1 MDSVQKN
8 KTKAGGLILR
18 TIRMRIAYRGTRY
31 HGFQRQPNAQTVQG
45 TLEQQLS
52 RVLNGQ
58 TGVFGCSR
66 TDTGVHA
73 NEFVLH
79 FHTEREIR
87 CKNLVRALNGYL
99 PDDISV
105 LSAEDAPADFHARFD
120 CRGKEYLYR
129 IHCHE
134 SKNPFL
140 TDLAFHYRRPLDLE
154 KLKPAAQAVVGT
166 HDFHSFCAQAK
177 PETDCFRTI
186 YGTRLEREGSDVRIY
201 IRGDGFLYNMVR
213 IFVGTL
219 LDINEGVFPPDSM
232 PQILYARNRLAAG
245 RTAMA
250 HGLYLNRVFYT
261 DEIFDG
267 QFDK

>member
-1 MDSVQKN
+1 
-8 KTKAGGLILR
+8 LR
-18 TIRMRIAYRGTRY
+18 TIKMKISYRGTHY
-31 HGFQRQPNAQTVQG
+31 HGFQRQPNAQTIQG
-45 TLEQQLS
+45 ALERQLS
-52 RVLNGQ
+52 RILNGQ
-58 TGVFGCSR
+58 TAVYGCSR

-105 LSAEDAPADFHARFD
+105 LTAEDVPEHFHARFD

-134 SKNPFL
+134 SKNPFM

-154 KLKPAAQAVVGT
+154 KMKEAAQAVVGT
-166 HDFHSFCAQAK
+166 HDFHSFCAQAT
-177 PETDCFRTI
+177 PETDCVRTI
-186 YGTRLEREGSDVRIY
+186 YGTHLERNGADVRFY

-219 LDINEGVFPPDSM
+219 LDINEDVSPSTAM
-232 PQILYARNRLAAG
+232 PQILEAKNRLAAG

-250 HGLYLNRVFYT
+250 HGLYLNRVFYS
-261 DEIFDG
+261 DEILNG
-267 QFDK
+267 QYGK